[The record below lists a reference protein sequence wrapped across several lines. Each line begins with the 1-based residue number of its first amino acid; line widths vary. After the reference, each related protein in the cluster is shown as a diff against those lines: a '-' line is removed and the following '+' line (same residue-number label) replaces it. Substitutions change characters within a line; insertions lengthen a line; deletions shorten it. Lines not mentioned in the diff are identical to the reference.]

1 MNRKKFLFL
10 VIIIMQ
16 CLFYSSSNE
25 QKEEQDVYM
34 IHFKGKA
41 PFAPVCARDL
51 LTAFNESLQPDIN
64 THDFR
69 FEKASGEFK
78 GSILVDGKS
87 DLDAI
92 LDMIKKNEKLE
103 ILEWKKA
110 EPELL
115 AKLKGMDLSDYAE
128 RPEGREGSAEKKGRN
143 WGPEQATGKPD
154 TPGSGDNVT
163 AWASLTPDG
172 QDEWLLL
179 EYENAVIPARIEIHE
194 TYNPGAVCRVIIFDE
209 DNMEYEIWKGE
220 DPTRQG
226 SGRGVS
232 TIPVDKNI
240 KTKKLKIFLDSKNI
254 PGWNEIDAVGI
265 VDKEGKINWAIK
277 AEASSTYA
285 SGSKSEGFFSRFIR

>member
-1 MNRKKFLFL
+1 MIQQVIYSPKGAFIMNRKKFLFL

-143 WGPEQATGKPD
+143 WGLEQATGKPD
-154 TPGSGDNVT
+154 TPGSGDIVT
-163 AWASLTPDG
+163 AWASLTQDG

-179 EYENAVIPARIEIHE
+179 EYENSVIPSRIEIHE
-194 TYNPGAVCRVIIFDE
+194 TYNPGAVCRVTIFDE

-220 DPTRQG
+220 DPTRQA
-226 SGRGVS
+226 SSRGVS
-232 TIPVDKNI
+232 TIPVDKRI
-240 KTKKLKIFLDSKNI
+240 
-254 PGWNEIDAVGI
+254 
-265 VDKEGKINWAIK
+265 
-277 AEASSTYA
+277 
-285 SGSKSEGFFSRFIR
+285 